1 MPSRPEIM
9 TQLLE
14 KNLELKISRGQRLH
28 DVPMRV
34 STGGPDCSE
43 EFKVD
48 LVAQRKVKKIW
59 IG

>member
-1 MPSRPEIM
+1 M

-43 EFKVD
+43 EFKVV